1 MYILLFIFKLVM
13 KINIISTNHN
23 SKKPNFFNFKLSDLE
38 YLGKRSW
45 TNKVFKCWYQTKYV
59 NIILWDYSS
68 FKNIRDEG
76 HGRSVNNNII
86 FKEGEHLTFTY
97 DENDYSEWK
106 STVNKNLLKY
116 KNIHEN
122 DICVLLGSGPSLKQY
137 KKIDNAVHFG
147 VNHINKLV
155 DYDIDYYFLN
165 DWVGVKKDSS
175 VLNFKVNKMR
185 FYSYYKKKSNFIEYG
200 EGIYPKY
207 KKELD
212 NSKLPYEY
220 IECVT
225 RRDTNI
231 KKFKW
236 FKNIEKYGLGSSI
249 NSMIR
254 IFQLA
259 LYMGFKHIIIVGCD
273 CSDTYK
279 RVLKLWKHAFN
290 ESNKLY
296 PKVNIFIYNPVN
308 LKLKPTFNLL
318 NIMIIKKNENKYYF
332 NKYLFDRLFKNN
344 TWKSFTFN
352 NLNFKSFNNELG
364 YIESEEEIKDNV
376 VKITGDSILK
386 YLFNHNLS
394 KISTLIVSDTIKNIF
409 NKQTI
414 VFERENYNNS
424 NKLLMINNNTNHE
437 NIININ
443 INYKENVIIIQN
455 NYKMQSI
462 ILGKIVYFLT
472 YYNIKVTHKN
482 IVDILILAF
491 RFEILFNIISIKK
504 ICCEDKIDNKFFF

>member
-1 MYILLFIFKLVM
+1 
-13 KINIISTNHN
+13 
-23 SKKPNFFNFKLSDLE
+23 
-38 YLGKRSW
+38 
-45 TNKVFKCWYQTKYV
+45 
-59 NIILWDYSS
+59 
-68 FKNIRDEG
+68 
-76 HGRSVNNNII
+76 
-86 FKEGEHLTFTY
+86 
-97 DENDYSEWK
+97 
-106 STVNKNLLKY
+106 
-116 KNIHEN
+116 
-122 DICVLLGSGPSLKQY
+122 
-137 KKIDNAVHFG
+137 
-147 VNHINKLV
+147 
-155 DYDIDYYFLN
+155 
-165 DWVGVKKDSS
+165 
-175 VLNFKVNKMR
+175 
-185 FYSYYKKKSNFIEYG
+185 
-200 EGIYPKY
+200 
-207 KKELD
+207 
-212 NSKLPYEY
+212 
-220 IECVT
+220 
-225 RRDTNI
+225 
-231 KKFKW
+231 
-236 FKNIEKYGLGSSI
+236 
-249 NSMIR
+249 MIR

-437 NIININ
+437 KIININ

>member
-1 MYILLFIFKLVM
+1 M

-308 LKLKPTFNLL
+308 LKLKPEFNLN
-318 NIMIIKKNENKYYF
+318 NIFILEKIDNSSFYF
-332 NKYLFDRLFKNN
+332 NKYLMDC
-344 TWKSFTFN
+344 
-352 NLNFKSFNNELG
+352 
-364 YIESEEEIKDNV
+364 
-376 VKITGDSILK
+376 
-386 YLFNHNLS
+386 LFNHSIWDNTTLYDINNNKIVLKYHNDILGIGSYSRNIDDIRIIKLDNASLKRELNIILFKKFNNDLILNDELQFFNNIQLFTNIKTYKRS
-394 KISTLIVSDTIKNIF
+394 KYIN
-409 NKQTI
+409 
-414 VFERENYNNS
+414 
-424 NKLLMINNNTNHE
+424 NKLLTINKNKEKHSHIIDITINNEYVLITN
-437 NIININ
+437 N
-443 INYKENVIIIQN
+443 
-455 NYKMQSI
+455 SI
-462 ILGKIVYFLT
+462 EL
-472 YYNIKVTHKN
+472 
-482 IVDILILAF
+482 
-491 RFEILFNIISIKK
+491 RFYISNCNEKK
-504 ICCEDKIDNKFFF
+504 ILLISHILKILKTKYSFTLC